1 MNWAIRAVVGL
12 WGLFFL
18 WTGVTGVVSS
28 DVYAEIF
35 GITGDAAVMNT
46 VRADLSSF
54 FIVSGL
60 SAGWVALRP
69 EMHRLLLVPAALF
82 GIAMLGRI
90 LGVLM
95 GDPFAGA
102 VSQSILV
109 EGLSLVLLLGA
120 QRLLA
125 RDSAAAAAA

>member
-1 MNWAIRAVVGL
+1 MNWAIRVVVAL
-12 WGLFFL
+12 WALFFG
-18 WTGVTGVVSS
+18 WTGLTGMISS
-28 DVYAEIF
+28 DVYGELF

-54 FIVSGL
+54 FIVSAL
-60 SAGWVALRP
+60 AAGWSALRP
-69 EMHRLLLVPAALF
+69 DMHRLLFIPAALF
-82 GIAMLGRI
+82 GIAMIGRI

-102 VSQSILV
+102 VSQSILA
-109 EGLSLVLLLGA
+109 EGLSVVLLLGA

-125 RDSAAAAAA
+125 RQPEPAIVP